1 MLLGEYPEGY
11 DENWADVMP
20 IEDGDLATIRQPL
33 DFYGFNYYNP
43 MRISAAKEGAEV
55 PFVMEDI
62 PGYPKTGFG
71 WPIVPEGMHQ
81 VIGQL
86 VERYPDI
93 PPIYITENG
102 CAYPMG
108 PDENGVVDDQPR
120 IDYLDSPPARRGR
133 RDRRRRRR
141 TRLLL
146 VVADGQLRVG
156 RRLHPALRAGAHR
169 LRDPGAYAEALLR
182 LVLRG
187 DRGQPR
193 MSHQLDRALAEP
205 TGAVSR
211 VWVLWLALISIGVW
225 SGFFGPI
232 QVLLAQQAEAIDPAH
247 KETSL
252 ALVLFGGA
260 LVSTVLNPVWG
271 AFSDRTVLRIGRR
284 LPWVLGGLVGGVV
297 AMLVL
302 SQAQSILVMALGW
315 ALAQAALN
323 AMLAAI
329 TATVPDQVP
338 SRQRG
343 AVGGWLAIAQTVGVV
358 AGSGDRGRDRQH
370 RGGLPRDRRACWSC
384 CRCRT
389 AWTAATS
396 RSPRRTV
403 SRSTSAAS
411 SGRSGSRR
419 ASTPTSRGRGS
430 PGS

>member
-1 MLLGEYPEGY
+1 
-11 DENWADVMP
+11 
-20 IEDGDLATIRQPL
+20 
-33 DFYGFNYYNP
+33 
-43 MRISAAKEGAEV
+43 
-55 PFVMEDI
+55 
-62 PGYPKTGFG
+62 
-71 WPIVPEGMHQ
+71 
-81 VIGQL
+81 
-86 VERYPDI
+86 
-93 PPIYITENG
+93 
-102 CAYPMG
+102 
-108 PDENGVVDDQPR
+108 
-120 IDYLDSPPARRGR
+120 
-133 RDRRRRRR
+133 
-141 TRLLL
+141 
-146 VVADGQLRVG
+146 
-156 RRLHPALRAGAHR
+156 
-169 LRDPGAYAEALLR
+169 
-182 LVLRG
+182 
-187 DRGQPR
+187 

-284 LPWVLGGLVGGVV
+284 LPWVLGGLVGAVV

-315 ALAQAALN
+315 ALAQGALN

-358 AGSGDRGRDRQH
+358 AGSGIADATGSIAAGYLATAAVLVVLSLPYCFDSRDIPLSPEDREPFDLGRFVRSFWVSPRQH
-370 RGGLPRDRRACWSC
+370 PDF
-384 CRCRT
+384 
-389 AWTAATS
+389 AWAWITRFLMNLGNALVILYLLYYLQERIDLTDDEAEHGVLLLTAAYGLCTVLTAVVGGIWS
-396 RSPRRTV
+396 DRLGRRKVFVIASGLVAAAALLLLAFVTTWVGAFAGAVVLGIGFGIYTAVDFAMITQVLPSAGDRAKDLGVINIANALPQVLAPGVAAIVLGIGFGYSTLYVLAAGV
-403 SRSTSAAS
+403 SVL
-411 SGRSGSRR
+411 GSVLVVNIKSL
-419 ASTPTSRGRGS
+419 A
-430 PGS
+430 